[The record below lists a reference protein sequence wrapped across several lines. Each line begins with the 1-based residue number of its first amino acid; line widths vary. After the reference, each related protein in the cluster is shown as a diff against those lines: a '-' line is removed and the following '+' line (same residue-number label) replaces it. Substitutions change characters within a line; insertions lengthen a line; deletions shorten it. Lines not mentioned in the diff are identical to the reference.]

1 MAIAQTLGI
10 GITAASA
17 LLGLA
22 LGAIEY
28 QYRKRPKKQL
38 ELTQGTWNLET
49 IDSGHYLLVG
59 ELEFINL
66 SPSRIIIIPEL
77 SVEVQLFSEGSCE
90 EIACKTKIVPL
101 HPDEPAREDGYWL
114 AYLLKPGK
122 TTRVKISIE
131 IQGPELN
138 QLEAAWIQVNYITY
152 GAAGRIPQVRH
163 IIFPFQYPD
172 PNIPAEW
179 KPKEGVSV
187 LPIKTHLLNP
197 LDEIVEIIERYV
209 SPHAQ
214 PGDIVTIG
222 ESPLAIMQEQLTLPQ
237 EMELGWVARRLCHYF
252 GRDSSLGVAY
262 GLQSLVNQ
270 VGSPRVVAAL
280 AIGAAA
286 KALGRPGVF
295 YQLAGEQARLID
307 DVTGTSLPPYDRFI
321 VLGPVDSQE
330 VVNQIQRKTGLSAAI
345 VDVNDLKAVKI
356 LAATSDVSAE
366 LLEVALRSNPAG
378 NAAEQTPLVLIRP
391 HSNG

>member
-22 LGAIEY
+22 ILAIEY

-38 ELTQGTWNLET
+38 ELTQGKWELEK
-49 IDSGHYLLVG
+49 IDPERYLLVG
-59 ELEFINL
+59 ELELVNL
-66 SPSRIIIIPEL
+66 SPSRIIIVPEL
-77 SVEVQLFSEGSCE
+77 SAEVQLFSEAACE
-90 EIACKTKIVPL
+90 EITCKTQIVPL
-101 HPDEPAREDGYWL
+101 HPDEPAREDDYWL

-122 TTRVKISIE
+122 TTRVKISID
-131 IQGPELN
+131 IQGQELN
-138 QLEAAWIQVNYITY
+138 KLEAAWIQVRYIAY

-163 IIFPFQYPD
+163 IVFPFQYPD
-172 PNIPAEW
+172 PNTPAEW

-197 LDEIVEIIERYV
+197 LDDLIETIERYV
-209 SPHAQ
+209 SPHSQ

-222 ESPLAIMQEQLTLPQ
+222 ESPLAIMQEQMKHPP
-237 EMELGWVARRLCHYF
+237 EMELGWVAKRLCHYF

-262 GLQSLVNQ
+262 GLQSLVDE
-270 VGSPRVVAAL
+270 VGSVRVVTAL
-280 AIGAAA
+280 ALGAVA

-321 VLGPVDSQE
+321 VLGPVDSQG
-330 VVNQIQRKTGLSAAI
+330 VVTQIQQKTGLSAAI

-356 LAATSDVSAE
+356 LASTPDVSAE
-366 LLEVALRSNPAG
+366 LLEIALRSNPAG

-391 HSNG
+391 HSN